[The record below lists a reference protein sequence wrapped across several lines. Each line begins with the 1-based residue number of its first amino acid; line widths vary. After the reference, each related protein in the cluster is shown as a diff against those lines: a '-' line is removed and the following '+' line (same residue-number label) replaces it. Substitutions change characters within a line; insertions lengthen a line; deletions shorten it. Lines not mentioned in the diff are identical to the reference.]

1 MSTRRKRGL
10 SAEER
15 ELWQKVTDSIA
26 PLEKPRRTKKNRAE
40 TAEEPVSETP
50 PETMAD
56 LITAPP
62 PPPKHGKAT
71 KATPPAPSKP
81 PAKPA
86 LTPLSPIE
94 PRVRRR
100 IARGTVPIEDRI
112 DLHGLTQHAAH
123 GALRGFIVGAR
134 ARGLKLVLV
143 ITGKGRRPGDDHH
156 DHGIFHVSER
166 GVLRRLVPQ
175 WLGLPDMRDH
185 VVGFEEA
192 HLAHGGAGA
201 IYVRLRSLRKTIPGE
216 LP

>member
-1 MSTRRKRGL
+1 MSSRRKRGL
-10 SAEER
+10 SEEER
-15 ELWQKVTDSIA
+15 DLWQKVIDSVA
-26 PLEKPRRTKKNRAE
+26 PLEKPRRAKKKLAEPEELPAE
-40 TAEEPVSETP
+40 TS

-56 LITAPP
+56 LIAAPL
-62 PPPKHGKAT
+62 PPKRAKAAKST
-71 KATPPAPSKP
+71 QPEPPKP

-201 IYVRLRSLRKTIPGE
+201 IYVRLRSLRKKIPGE